1 MTSTR
6 TFVGSSRVHASI
18 HYEGLVREFND
29 WARPGLNE
37 EQGPLL
43 ARRTTKTQNLRR
55 NTTYA
60 NERQE
65 GHGQLHRSSAFE
77 IAWHLHGEVL
87 LWLVVPREERRE
99 LGVEGAHV
107 EEVPENF

>member
-29 WARPGLNE
+29 WARPG
-37 EQGPLL
+37 
-43 ARRTTKTQNLRR
+43 
-55 NTTYA
+55 A